1 MTYVFIKGLS
11 MDEIPV
17 QCAFA
22 GDSVSVTLAGAD
34 MNNVAVGQWIF
45 IFYWFTKF
53 LGFGAFIAKILP

>member
-1 MTYVFIKGLS
+1 